1 MYNDIDLDTID
12 ITKAAPCQEPDRQYY
27 FMAKA
32 RKHVQDLAA
41 ELGRTPTC
49 CVTTFG
55 CQMNARDSEKL
66 VGILEVVGYQIVET
80 ENADF
85 VIFNTCTVR
94 ENANLRVYGRLGEL
108 KSMKKKNPAM
118 KIALCGCM
126 MQEAEVVEKI
136 RTSYRF
142 VNLIFGTHNIF
153 KFSELLNATFEQKRM
168 VIDIWKDTEQIVED

>member
-1 MYNDIDLDTID
+1 MLNKIELDTID
-12 ITKAAPCQEPDRQYY
+12 ITGEAPVTEPERQYY

-32 RKHVQDLAA
+32 RGYVDALAVQ
-41 ELGRTPTC
+41 LGHAPTC

-66 VGILEVVGYQIVET
+66 VGILEKIGYQVIDS

-94 ENANLRVYGRLGEL
+94 DNANQKVYGRLGEL
-108 KSMKKKNPAM
+108 NGYKRRNPAM

-126 MQEAEVVEKI
+126 MQEPSVIEKLKK
-136 RTSYRF
+136 SYSF
-142 VNLIFGTHNIF
+142 VDFLYSQPNNIEGILYLIL
-153 KFSELLNATFEQKRM
+153 S
-168 VIDIWKDTEQIVED
+168 

>member
-12 ITKAAPCQEPDRQYY
+12 ITKAAPCEEPDRQYY

-80 ENADF
+80 EMQILLF
-85 VIFNTCTVR
+85 SI
-94 ENANLRVYGRLGEL
+94 
-108 KSMKKKNPAM
+108 PA
-118 KIALCGCM
+118 
-126 MQEAEVVEKI
+126 
-136 RTSYRF
+136 RF
-142 VNLIFGTHNIF
+142 V
-153 KFSELLNATFEQKRM
+153 RM
-168 VIDIWKDTEQIVED
+168 PICVYTADLVS